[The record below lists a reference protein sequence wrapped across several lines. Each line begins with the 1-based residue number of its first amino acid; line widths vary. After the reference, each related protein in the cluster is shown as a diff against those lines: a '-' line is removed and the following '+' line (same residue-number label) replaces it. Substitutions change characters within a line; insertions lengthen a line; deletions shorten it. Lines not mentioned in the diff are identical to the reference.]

1 MKSMLL
7 SRELPCAESNTEPET
22 EDAITAVY
30 REKIIQRINSI
41 DNADLLEFINN
52 MLDAFK
58 EKWGI

>member
-7 SRELPCAESNTEPET
+7 SRELPCAESNTGSET
-22 EDAITAVY
+22 EDAMTAVY

-41 DNADLLEFINN
+41 DNVDFLEFINS

-58 EKWGI
+58 RKWGI